1 MLDNQSGLVLRRP
14 VTLTVIVTPRW
25 KEEMQQQL
33 QAQVDQLDI
42 QLQQLDLKAKQ
53 AMIELQKQLPTVAN
67 PQSNAQMQNLQGQIN
82 QERSKILQK
91 KNQFLQQMQQAQLA
105 ELNTEIQQTQLESF
119 FRVEKG
125 DNLVN
130 KMNIEIVMRDGIVE
144 DIRGDV

>member
-53 AMIELQKQLPTVAN
+53 AMIELQKQLPSVTNA
-67 PQSNAQMQNLQGQIN
+67 QSNAKMQNLQGQIN
-82 QERSKILQK
+82 QEKNKILQK

-105 ELNTEIQQTQLESF
+105 ELNSEIQQTQLESF

-130 KMNIEIVMRDGIVE
+130 KMNIEVVMRDGIVE

>member
-1 MLDNQSGLVLRRP
+1 MLDNQSGLVLKRP
-14 VTLTVIVTPRW
+14 VTLTIIVTPRW

-42 QLQQLDLKAKQ
+42 QLQQLDLKGKQ
-53 AMIELQKQLPTVAN
+53 AIIELQKQLPTVAN

-144 DIRGDV
+144 EIRGDV

>member
-1 MLDNQSGLVLRRP
+1 MLDNQSGLVLKRP

-33 QAQVDQLDI
+33 QVQVDQLDI
-42 QLQQLDLKAKQ
+42 QLQQLDLKGKQ

-82 QERSKILQK
+82 QERNKILQK
-91 KNQFLQQMQQAQLA
+91 KSQFLQQMQQAQLA